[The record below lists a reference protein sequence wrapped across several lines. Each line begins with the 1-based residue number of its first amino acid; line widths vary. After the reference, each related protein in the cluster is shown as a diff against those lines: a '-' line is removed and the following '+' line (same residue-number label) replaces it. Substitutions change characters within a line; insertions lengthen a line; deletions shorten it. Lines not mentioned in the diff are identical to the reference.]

1 MFGGDGL
8 LFTDILKGVRNILG
22 LTDKFSILLDINK
35 SRNKV
40 EMYEDHFLE
49 RLRLIEVKC
58 LHQEIGFI
66 FSTNSSTS
74 MNLDCT
80 DVI

>member
-8 LFTDILKGVRNILG
+8 LFTDILKSVRNILG

-49 RLRLIEVKC
+49 RLRRLFYYCENI
-58 LHQEIGFI
+58 
-66 FSTNSSTS
+66 
-74 MNLDCT
+74 
-80 DVI
+80 

>member
-8 LFTDILKGVRNILG
+8 LFTDILKSVRNILG

-49 RLRLIEVKC
+49 RLRRLFYLCENI
-58 LHQEIGFI
+58 
-66 FSTNSSTS
+66 
-74 MNLDCT
+74 
-80 DVI
+80 

>member
-8 LFTDILKGVRNILG
+8 LFTDILKSVRNILG

-49 RLRLIEVKC
+49 RLRR
-58 LHQEIGFI
+58 
-66 FSTNSSTS
+66 
-74 MNLDCT
+74 
-80 DVI
+80 